1 MSIDAYRQKHYIE
14 NIAEQIARLNKEEHQ
29 ALAAV
34 LVKKQIAPDLEFFL
48 GVTKQERQTIGLES
62 LSIPKRL

>member
-1 MSIDAYRQKHYIE
+1 MAIDAYRQKHYIE

-29 ALAAV
+29 ALADV

-48 GVTKQERQTIGLES
+48 GVAKQERQTIGLES